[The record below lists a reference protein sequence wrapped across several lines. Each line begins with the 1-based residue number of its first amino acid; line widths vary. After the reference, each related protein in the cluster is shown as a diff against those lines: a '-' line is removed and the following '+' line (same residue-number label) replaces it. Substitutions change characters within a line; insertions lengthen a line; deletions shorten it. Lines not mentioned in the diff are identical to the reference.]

1 MKKLIAVAGALVLA
15 ACGGGDDAAVDATED
30 APAAEAAPTA
40 TDSPL
45 VGTYGGTTEGG
56 DPWTSTINA
65 DGTYEDTVAGEVT
78 ETGTWTHV
86 DDEICFEQAVME
98 GETADVTCMALLDVS
113 EDGTLH
119 LRDPDG
125 NEMNVPKL

>member
-1 MKKLIAVAGALVLA
+1 MKKLIAAAGALALA
-15 ACGGGDDAAVDATED
+15 ACGGSDDAVDATED
-30 APAAEAAPTA
+30 APAAEVAATA

-45 VGTYGGTTEGG
+45 VGTYGGTTEDGK
-56 DPWTSTINA
+56 PWTSTINA
-65 DGTYEDTVAGEVT
+65 DGTYEDTVSGEVT

-86 DDEICFEQAVME
+86 DDEICFDQAVME
-98 GETADVTCMALLDVS
+98 GEAADVTCMALLDVS

-125 NEMNVPKL
+125 NEMYVPKL